1 MVFLNNM
8 KISKATKE
16 ATLLLGQ
23 SIQIARKNK
32 KQTEAELSERA
43 KISKTTLR
51 KIESGNLNCEIGIV
65 FELATLVGIKLFDS
79 DEKNQSKNLEY
90 SKTQLMLLPK
100 SIRKK
105 KVKVDDEF

>member
-1 MVFLNNM
+1 MVFFSHM
-8 KISKATKE
+8 KISKPTQE

-43 KISKTTLR
+43 GISKTTLR

-65 FELATLVGIKLFDS
+65 FELATLVGINLFDS
-79 DEKNQSKNLEY
+79 DENTQRKNMEHSY
-90 SKTQLMLLPK
+90 TQLMLLPK

-105 KVKVDDEF
+105 KIRVDDEF